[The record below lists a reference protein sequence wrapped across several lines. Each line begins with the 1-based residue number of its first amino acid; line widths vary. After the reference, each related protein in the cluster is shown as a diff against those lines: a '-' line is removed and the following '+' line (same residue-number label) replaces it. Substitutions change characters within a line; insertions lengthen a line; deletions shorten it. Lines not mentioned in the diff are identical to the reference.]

1 MKINAIH
8 ARGEVPRTTLGGV
21 ALVGLGR
28 IQQHVRIR
36 PIELRRGRHAQG
48 HLWNTRRT
56 LAEEP
61 IRGKPG
67 RRISALDILP
77 QSDIDGI
84 VILRDIP
91 IDVVQSAVAHL
102 NVNLAAEHKEEIPDH
117 WNLTGGLPGDFESN
131 TMLVLLSETV
141 F

>member
-1 MKINAIH
+1 M
-8 ARGEVPRTTLGGV
+8 
-21 ALVGLGR
+21 
-28 IQQHVRIR
+28 RIR
-36 PIELRRGRHAQG
+36 PIELRRGRHAQC

-67 RRISALDILP
+67 RRISALDIIP

-91 IDVVQSAVAHL
+91 IDVVRSAVADL
-102 NVNLAAEHKEEIPDH
+102 SINLTAEYKEEIPDQ
-117 WNLTGGLPGDFESN
+117 WNLTYGLK
-131 TMLVLLSETV
+131 
-141 F
+141 

>member
-1 MKINAIH
+1 M
-8 ARGEVPRTTLGGV
+8 
-21 ALVGLGR
+21 VGLGR

-36 PIELRRGRHAQG
+36 PIELRRGRHAKG
-48 HLWNTRRT
+48 YLWNARRT

-84 VILRDIP
+84 VILGDIP

-102 NVNLAAEHKEEIPDH
+102 NVNLAAEYKEEIPDH
-117 WNLTGGLPGDFESN
+117 RNLTRGLPGECPGK
-131 TMLVLLSETV
+131 TRL
-141 F
+141 

>member
-1 MKINAIH
+1 M
-8 ARGEVPRTTLGGV
+8 
-21 ALVGLGR
+21 
-28 IQQHVRIR
+28 RIR

-91 IDVVQSAVAHL
+91 IDVVQSAITDL
-102 NVNLAAEHKEEIPDH
+102 NDNLTAEYKEEILDL
-117 WNLTGGLPGDFESN
+117 WNLIGS
-131 TMLVLLSETV
+131 LSRNFVIT
-141 F
+141 FKISW

>member
-1 MKINAIH
+1 MDAIH
-8 ARGEVPRTTLGGV
+8 PRREV
-21 ALVGLGR
+21 ALPSIGAAAFVGLGR

-84 VILRDIP
+84 VILRNIP
-91 IDVVQSAVAHL
+91 IDVIQTTVDDL
-102 NVNLAAEHKEEIPDH
+102 NINLTAEDQEEIPEQ
-117 WNLTGGLPGDFESN
+117 WNLTQGLK
-131 TMLVLLSETV
+131 
-141 F
+141 

>member
-1 MKINAIH
+1 M
-8 ARGEVPRTTLGGV
+8 
-21 ALVGLGR
+21 
-28 IQQHVRIR
+28 RIR
-36 PIELRRGRHAQG
+36 AIGLRRGRHAQC

-84 VILRDIP
+84 MIFRDIP
-91 IDVVQSAVAHL
+91 IDVVQSAVTDL
-102 NVNLAAEHKEEIPDH
+102 NVNLTAKYKEEIPGK
-117 WNLTGGLPGDFESN
+117 WNFTGNLE
-131 TMLVLLSETV
+131 MLVLLSETV

>member
-1 MKINAIH
+1 M
-8 ARGEVPRTTLGGV
+8 
-21 ALVGLGR
+21 
-28 IQQHVRIR
+28 RIR
-36 PIELRRGRHAQG
+36 PIELRRGRHAKG
-48 HLWNTRRT
+48 YLWNARRT

-84 VILRDIP
+84 VILGDIP

-117 WNLTGGLPGDFESN
+117 WNRTGGLPRDFKSN
-131 TMLVLLSETV
+131 TMLVLHPETV
-141 F
+141 S

>member
-1 MKINAIH
+1 M
-8 ARGEVPRTTLGGV
+8 RV
-21 ALVGLGR
+21 
-28 IQQHVRIR
+28 R
-36 PIELRRGRHAQG
+36 PIELRRGRHAKG
-48 HLWNTRRT
+48 YLWNARRT
-56 LAEEP
+56 LVEEP

-77 QSDIDGI
+77 QTDIDGI

-117 WNLTGGLPGDFESN
+117 WNHTEGVSGDFQNHCYGSN
-131 TMLVLLSETV
+131 TILVLLTESP
-141 F
+141 

>member
-1 MKINAIH
+1 M
-8 ARGEVPRTTLGGV
+8 
-21 ALVGLGR
+21 
-28 IQQHVRIR
+28 RIR

-91 IDVVQSAVAHL
+91 IDVILTTVADL
-102 NVNLAAEHKEEIPDH
+102 NINLAAEDQEEVPEQ
-117 WNLTGGLPGDFESN
+117 WNRTQGLK
-131 TMLVLLSETV
+131 
-141 F
+141 

>member
-1 MKINAIH
+1 
-8 ARGEVPRTTLGGV
+8 
-21 ALVGLGR
+21 LVGLGR

-117 WNLTGGLPGDFESN
+117 WNLTGGSPGDFESN

>member
-1 MKINAIH
+1 M
-8 ARGEVPRTTLGGV
+8 
-21 ALVGLGR
+21 
-28 IQQHVRIR
+28 RIR
-36 PIELRRGRHAQG
+36 PIEVRRGRHAQC

-91 IDVVQSAVAHL
+91 IDVVQSAVTDL
-102 NVNLAAEHKEEIPDH
+102 NVNLTAEYKEEIPDQ
-117 WNLTGGLPGDFESN
+117 WNLTGSLSRNLGITFRSSVLKSN
-131 TMLVLLSETV
+131 TTLVLHSEATILNV
-141 F
+141 MPFWYYIQNQ